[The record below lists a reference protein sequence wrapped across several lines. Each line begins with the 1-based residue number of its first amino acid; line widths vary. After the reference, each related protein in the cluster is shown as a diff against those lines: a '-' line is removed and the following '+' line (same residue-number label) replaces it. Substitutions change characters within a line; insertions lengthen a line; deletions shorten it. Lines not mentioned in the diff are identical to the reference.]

1 MEKKLRRDSKVMWV
15 LKSLLVSYIVTGI
28 LLLILTLL
36 LYKFDLDE
44 QKVSFA
50 IIAVYVLS
58 TLVGGFVLGKFA
70 KVRKFV
76 WGLSLGVAYFALLL
90 LISIGVY
97 RSLQGGGSNILTT
110 FVLCAGGGMLGG
122 MLS

>member
-1 MEKKLRRDSKVMWV
+1 MEKKLRRDSKVKWV

>member
-1 MEKKLRRDSKVMWV
+1 MEKRLRRDSKVMWM
-15 LKSLLVSYIVTGI
+15 LKALLVSYIVTGI
-28 LLLILTLL
+28 LLLVLTLL
-36 LYKFDLDE
+36 LYKFDLNE
-44 QKVSFA
+44 QKVSFG

-58 TLVGGFVLGKFA
+58 TLVGGFVLGKVA
-70 KVRKFV
+70 KVRKFI

-97 RSLQGGGSNILTT
+97 RTLQGGGSNILTS
-110 FVLCAGGGMLGG
+110 FILCAGGGMLGG

>member
-28 LLLILTLL
+28 LLLVLTLL

>member
-1 MEKKLRRDSKVMWV
+1 MEKKLRRDSKVMCV

-28 LLLILTLL
+28 LLLVLTLL